1 MQALQQ
7 NIVLTVARYLD
18 NEELF
23 LPEPSIRI
31 AISCDLTAAE
41 IETCVEAIRTAS
53 ENVMRG
59 QSNNVA
65 KILTWFCCWFGKII
79 IIGQGWGC
87 SQEIFSCGSSHK
99 LAWDGLFNKPYW
111 VIFLPNHDCYVL
123 LLLINKYFTS
133 NLSLY
138 AVQFF
143 SLQFSNNDNLTEKA
157 RAKEAVKNDKMY
169 HIKCLQ
175 PFWLC
180 SHLSTIIE

>member
-65 KILTWFCCWFGKII
+65 KILT
-79 IIGQGWGC
+79 
-87 SQEIFSCGSSHK
+87 
-99 LAWDGLFNKPYW
+99 
-111 VIFLPNHDCYVL
+111 
-123 LLLINKYFTS
+123 
-133 NLSLY
+133 
-138 AVQFF
+138 
-143 SLQFSNNDNLTEKA
+143 
-157 RAKEAVKNDKMY
+157 
-169 HIKCLQ
+169 
-175 PFWLC
+175 
-180 SHLSTIIE
+180 